1 MSTEKPSG
9 VVSVVTPAYFEEDN
23 LPIMFD
29 RLSVVFEQIG
39 QDWEWLIVDD
49 HSGDKTFEVAKSL
62 AIKNHR
68 VRVVRLSRNCG
79 SHAAILCGV
88 SHSRGDCVI
97 VLSADLQD
105 PPSVLGDLIS
115 KWRDGD
121 QIVWAV
127 RKQRDSDGLISL
139 FFSKIFYKILAKLDG
154 LKETPALGSDF
165 FLIDTK
171 VVDALSAI
179 QERNIN
185 VFALIQ
191 WMGFRQSSINYER
204 QERMHGHSGWTISKK
219 ISLFVDS
226 VVAFSFLPIRIML
239 ILGFVIATLGFSYA
253 IFIITNFAIHG
264 AVVEGWSSLMIAIL
278 ISGGLNLIMLG
289 MLGEYIWRVLV
300 ESRNRPRF
308 FIEDVAGSFHDQKD
322 K

>member
-1 MSTEKPSG
+1 MNKKTLPNI
-9 VVSVVTPAYFEEDN
+9 VSVVTPAYCEEDN
-23 LPIMFD
+23 LSIMFD
-29 RLSVVFEQIG
+29 KLSAVFEQIDH
-39 QDWEWLIVDD
+39 DWEWLIVDD
-49 HSGDKTFEVAKSL
+49 HSGDNTFDVAKSL
-62 AIKNHR
+62 ALKDRR

-88 SHSRGDCVI
+88 SHSRGDCVV

-105 PPSVLGDLIS
+105 PPSVLSELIS
-115 KWRDGD
+115 KWENGD

-127 RKQRDSDGLISL
+127 RKQRESDGAFSL
-139 FFSKIFYKILAKLDG
+139 FFAKVFYKVLAKLDG

-165 FLIDTK
+165 FLMDAK
-171 VVDALSAI
+171 VVDAFSGI

-185 VFALIQ
+185 IFALIQ
-191 WMGFRQSSINYER
+191 WMGFRQSSVNYDR
-204 QERMHGHSGWTISKK
+204 QERLHGNSGWTFSKK

-226 VVAFSFLPIRIML
+226 IVAFSFLPIRVML
-239 ILGFVIATLGFSYA
+239 IFGFVIAAFGFSYA
-253 IFIITNFAIHG
+253 IFIITNFAING

-308 FIEDVAGSFHDQKD
+308 FIEEVAGSFCDQKD
-322 K
+322 E

>member
-1 MSTEKPSG
+1 MNKETVSN
-9 VVSVVTPAYFEEDN
+9 VVCVVTPAYYEEDN

-29 RLSVVFEQIG
+29 RLSVIFEQID
-39 QDWEWLIVDD
+39 QDWEWFIIDD
-49 HSGDKTFEVAKSL
+49 HSGDSTFDVAKSL
-62 AIKNHR
+62 ALKDRR

-88 SHSRGDCVI
+88 SHSRGDCVV

-105 PPSVLGDLIS
+105 PPSVLGELIT
-115 KWRDGD
+115 KWKDGD

-127 RKQRDSDGLISL
+127 RNHRESDGAFSL
-139 FFSKIFYKILAKLDG
+139 FCSKIFYKVLAKLDG

-165 FLIDTK
+165 FLMDAK
-171 VVDALSAI
+171 VVDALSGI

-185 VFALIQ
+185 IFALIQ
-191 WMGFRQSSINYER
+191 WMGFRQSSVSYER
-204 QERMHGHSGWTISKK
+204 QERVHGNSGWTLSKK

-226 VVAFSFLPIRIML
+226 VVAFSFLPIRLML
-239 ILGFVIATLGFSYA
+239 ILGVIIATLGFSYA
-253 IFIITNFAIHG
+253 IFIVTNYAIHG
-264 AVVEGWSSLMIAIL
+264 AAVEGWSSLMIAIL

-300 ESRNRPRF
+300 ETRNRPRF
-308 FIEDVAGSFHDQKD
+308 FIEDVAGRFHDQKD
-322 K
+322 E